1 MEELLYFIMSFILV
15 FLFYELF
22 VVYRRIKKKKKNK
35 LKKDPVELLYLKNR
49 YKIDVD
55 KIGYN
60 KLLHLIAVVSSL
72 DISIVV
78 SLISIIDNYLL
89 ALFIGFGL
97 IIVVIVFSYH
107 LVYLF
112 FKKKGMI
119 KDEWDF
125 ENWKEMAKILG
136 RK

>member
-1 MEELLYFIMSFILV
+1 MVPRIIRPYDELFFFGGNMEELLYFIMCFILV

-35 LKKDPVELLYLKNR
+35 VKKDPIELLYLKAR

-55 KIGYN
+55 KIGY
-60 KLLHLIAVVSSL
+60 KKILHLIAIVSSL

-78 SLISIIDNYLL
+78 SLIAGIDNYLL

-97 IIVVIVFSYH
+97 VIIVFVSSS
-107 LVYLF
+107 
-112 FKKKGMI
+112 
-119 KDEWDF
+119 
-125 ENWKEMAKILG
+125 KIS
-136 RK
+136 K

>member
-119 KDEWDF
+119 KDE
-125 ENWKEMAKILG
+125 
-136 RK
+136 

>member
-1 MEELLYFIMSFILV
+1 MEELLYFIMCFILV

-35 LKKDPVELLYLKNR
+35 VKKDPIELLYLKAR

-55 KIGYN
+55 KIGY
-60 KLLHLIAVVSSL
+60 KKILHLIAIVSSL

-78 SLISIIDNYLL
+78 SLIAGIDIYLL

-97 IIVVIVFSYH
+97 VIVVIVFSYH
-107 LVYLF
+107 LVYLYY
-112 FKKKGMI
+112 KKKGMI
-119 KDEWDF
+119 KDE
-125 ENWKEMAKILG
+125 
-136 RK
+136 